1 MDDSIVALV
10 TFSGVSWGLYLTPVS
25 AIFAEHTPF
34 CADTDTGKN
43 MESVS
48 DLRVFVASAG
58 EFPNGLAVGG
68 NGSTQAETLSGR
80 GALVFGTPES
90 VANVTFRAS
99 CGDTFGLLSVR
110 SVDLTYVCLASVTQ
124 VQVWRSS
131 AQPSKAISEPL
142 EDAALTIS
150 IHFSAPLVRSLNNA
164 SLRASG
170 FLLDGTPWMSTD
182 GQIAFVN
189 ASVVGNASELSLQV
203 RRDLGAGHQSSSKAF
218 QWEFRQRPKS
228 VILWSGP
235 AGAETEQQQ
244 GGTITSSD
252 SLFARL
258 SFATPKGPSQVS
270 AFQLDISGLVVSGSP
285 ASLNDDDT
293 EWLVPLA
300 IPDGSRG
307 LLSVNS
313 LNSGPLGTSPGLIP
327 AAKAATGAFRA
338 EVLSIQLV
346 KPGSCT
352 ELDKFTPDGGTSTQ
366 VVSNQMDLLVDFGAA
381 VSNFSEKALNL
392 TNLKSRGEAE
402 IVQAS
407 ATNQAAGKRWRV
419 PLEVNATGG
428 DAISI
433 AVSVRVGPDSATLP
447 QLTGNAS
454 LLLDFG
460 LVRPSDIAVMSG
472 ATPSALTPSI
482 DGVADASM
490 NLWVVVSFP
499 LAVNTMR
506 LQHFVLQGLKETPG
520 AKPVALQDAP
530 SLETLSSS
538 LDSGAKHWAL
548 RVTPVD
554 FADSASANTR
564 LSDACEPGNAGC
576 VNQAPSISSHA
587 TGVTLSLR
595 SVATT
600 LQVVEWDAELQTPK
614 NTMALNSSASSA
626 SCFAVIATFMTGLRS
641 LDVADFRLAGLSASI
656 SNDDCGS
663 ANLGQQLPNS
673 TDANGREWRLLV
685 VPLEFGNASVSL
697 KGGLGTSSP
706 SYTLGPSVHDWHF
719 ELRVQVTSLD
729 WLTCAANPCQA
740 LTSSATT
747 DRSLALRVT
756 FNRPVAHF
764 VAARDLALAGLAVSG
779 ESSDPGP
786 RVVWEVHLVPT
797 AERSD
802 VSATV
807 LPFRSG
813 LCNASEVGSSWSWAS
828 GPATSCSLATPR
840 IAATGPMAATLQVRA
855 KPTAL
860 GFYKQPVLDP
870 GSKIAPDTAA
880 SDLWVVADLSLPVCG
895 LPARAFVMSNATATL
910 SDPVAV
916 RMDETALS
924 GGCSSRWAMRV
935 RVHDRAGSIRAEVR
949 HMASCDSLDGQADED
964 RCFAAPPSPLL
975 EADSS
980 ASASISLRTRVT
992 SVSVFEGSL
1001 AKAGERTLAEE
1012 VRSGGSSSETC
1023 FTLVVEFERGV
1034 SGLEAGDVD
1043 LVGLEATECSTQ
1055 TASQPQSDATGQ
1067 RWLLHVSVG
1076 AVITSPEMG
1085 AGIRPSSGRTD
1096 PRIDV
1101 SQAPSAKFEF
1111 RSRVA
1116 SVEVE
1121 QLTAS
1126 EGAGE
1131 PPFPATSTLRV
1142 KFFYERPVRDFDAS
1156 RDAWLVGGRFVAGSQ
1171 AAIEPSGWEFHIT
1184 PTGST
1189 AEVLVVA
1196 LHWQNR
1202 SCDWTSGAS
1211 RSAMPCSVT
1220 VPRVAADGKAVRV
1233 AHVPVSVEPEDAKL
1247 LPYPAI
1253 AKSISLDGTSVTVNN
1268 FWVLIT
1274 FEQPVANVPLSAFG
1288 FVGLE
1293 PFSSLDRNDL
1303 SIEYL
1308 STPAAVQA
1316 NASELLGWDCQGCSR
1331 FWSLFVKASGGT
1343 NSLSFFAAEASTCPN
1358 EGDQCA
1364 LPRPLVESSGA
1375 IKSGDVQFRSSVVK
1389 LEFVEVLNRGQS
1401 FAVVSDGG
1409 FVTSQCL
1416 SARVTFAEGVRNLT
1430 ASHFRLQT
1438 VEALD
1443 CDKGNAASVPAPVA
1457 GDEKVWQLPVT
1468 LALGDLDKEF
1478 SFVMDADAQPPS
1490 VPNFVATSMR
1500 SSATFRARVNT
1511 VRLLDSRTGADLSGG
1526 LITSDTVEIVT
1537 ELSSPVARFQTKLD
1551 MWVIGGTVVWEEFST
1566 ENADQARNT
1575 WRANATIDPG
1585 ASVFYV
1591 ETKPSQA
1598 YLSPASAPHRVMA
1611 TQKTVA
1617 VWEDDNGDGRP
1628 GDGEQRVANGGVTS
1642 ARCLSV
1648 RVAFGSGIRGLTAKH
1663 FDLRGLLPQRCRPH
1677 ASSVPAEPSEAVQL
1691 DEFGAEWALGVVVA
1705 PETARVTAGL
1715 FEPGTAGSPMTSPSY
1730 RVTSS
1735 ASALEYRVRLLGMS
1749 LWEVAGAVGAQT
1761 PAGREVTAGSTSAT
1775 RLKLRVQF
1783 EGPVRGLSAG
1793 RDISLDGLRVVEESP
1808 DSGPNGQHFADV
1820 WNITVE
1826 PTGERSD
1833 VTATLVPFEEHV
1845 CVGGEG
1851 PASVAWSGGD
1861 AASSCSAAVP
1871 RLAGYGPSGHVVGT
1885 TFFAVPVGV
1894 TFRSEP
1900 STDASFLLETVTVLS
1915 SVWAVVEYSTNL
1927 DMSRLFTRPPW
1938 IGIAL
1943 VEDDNGDGRPGDGE
1957 QRVANGG
1964 VTSARCLSVRVAFG
1978 SGIRGLTAK
1987 HFDLRGLLP
1996 QRCRPHASSV
2006 PAEPSEAVQ
2015 LDEFGAEWALGVV
2028 VAPETARVTA
2038 GLFEPGTAG
2047 SPMTSPSYRVTSS
2060 ASALEYRVRLL
2071 GMSLWEVA
2079 GAVGAQTPAGR
2090 EVTAGSTS
2098 ATRLKLRVQFE
2109 GPVRGLSAG
2118 RDISLDGLRVV
2129 EESPDSGPNGQ
2140 HFADVW
2146 NITVE
2151 PTGERSDV
2159 TATLVP
2165 FEEHVCVG
2173 GEGPASVAW
2182 SGGDAASSCSAAVP
2196 RLAGYGL
2203 SGHVVGTTFFAVPV
2217 GVTFRSEPS
2226 TDASFLLETVTVLS
2240 SVWAVVEYSVPV
2252 SAVPRE
2258 ALRGRYNSLSRA
2270 TAALV
2275 RSDASDIAIV
2285 EDTDGDGR
2293 PGDGEQR
2300 VANGGVTSARCLSV
2314 RVAFGSGIRGL
2325 TAKHFDLRGLLPQ
2338 RCRPHASSVPAEPSE
2353 AVQLDEFGAEWSPWR
2368 RRGSRNGAG
2377 VTAGPF
2383 EPGTAG
2389 SPMTSPS
2396 YRVTSSASALE
2407 YRVRL
2412 LGMSLWEV
2420 AGAVGAQTPAGRE
2433 VTAGSTSATRLK
2445 LRVQFEGPVRGLSAG
2460 RDISLDGLRV
2470 VEESP
2475 DSGPNGQ
2482 HFADVWN
2489 IPVEPTGRALRRHSD
2504 VGAV

>member
-1 MDDSIVALV
+1 
-10 TFSGVSWGLYLTPVS
+10 
-25 AIFAEHTPF
+25 
-34 CADTDTGKN
+34 
-43 MESVS
+43 
-48 DLRVFVASAG
+48 
-58 EFPNGLAVGG
+58 
-68 NGSTQAETLSGR
+68 
-80 GALVFGTPES
+80 
-90 VANVTFRAS
+90 
-99 CGDTFGLLSVR
+99 
-110 SVDLTYVCLASVTQ
+110 
-124 VQVWRSS
+124 
-131 AQPSKAISEPL
+131 
-142 EDAALTIS
+142 
-150 IHFSAPLVRSLNNA
+150 
-164 SLRASG
+164 
-170 FLLDGTPWMSTD
+170 
-182 GQIAFVN
+182 
-189 ASVVGNASELSLQV
+189 
-203 RRDLGAGHQSSSKAF
+203 
-218 QWEFRQRPKS
+218 
-228 VILWSGP
+228 
-235 AGAETEQQQ
+235 
-244 GGTITSSD
+244 
-252 SLFARL
+252 
-258 SFATPKGPSQVS
+258 
-270 AFQLDISGLVVSGSP
+270 
-285 ASLNDDDT
+285 
-293 EWLVPLA
+293 
-300 IPDGSRG
+300 
-307 LLSVNS
+307 
-313 LNSGPLGTSPGLIP
+313 
-327 AAKAATGAFRA
+327 
-338 EVLSIQLV
+338 
-346 KPGSCT
+346 
-352 ELDKFTPDGGTSTQ
+352 
-366 VVSNQMDLLVDFGAA
+366 MDLLVDFGAA
-381 VSNFSEKALNL
+381 VSNFSEQALNL
-392 TNLKSRGEAE
+392 TNLKTRGEAE

-454 LLLDFG
+454 LLLGFG

-472 ATPSALTPSI
+472 ATPSALTPRI
-482 DGVADASM
+482 VGVADASM

-506 LQHFVLQGLKETPG
+506 LQHFVLQGLKEAPG

-548 RVTPVD
+548 RVTPID
-554 FADSASANTR
+554 LADSASANTR
-564 LSDACEPGNAGC
+564 LSDECELGNTGC

-587 TGVTLSLR
+587 TGVTLGLR
-595 SVATT
+595 SVATA

-656 SNDDCGS
+656 STDDCGS

-673 TDANGREWRLLV
+673 TDANGRVWRLLV
-685 VPLEFGNASVSL
+685 VPLESGKASVSL
-697 KGGLGTSSP
+697 KDGLGTSSP
-706 SYTLGPSVHDWHF
+706 SYTLGPSVHDRHF

-764 VAARDLALAGLAVSG
+764 VAARDLALVGLAVSG

-786 RVVWEVHLVPT
+786 RAVWEVHLVPT

-813 LCNASEVGSSWSWAS
+813 LCNGSEAGSSWSWAS

-840 IAATGPMAATLQVRA
+840 IAATGPMAAALQVQA

-895 LPARAFVMSNATATL
+895 LPARAFVLSNATATL

-924 GGCSSRWAMRV
+924 GGCSSRWAMHV
-935 RVHDRAGSIRAEVR
+935 QVHDRAGSIRAEVR
-949 HMASCDSLDGQADED
+949 HMASCDSLDGQADD
-964 RCFAAPPSPLL
+964 DGCFAAPPSPLL
-975 EADSS
+975 EAGSS
-980 ASASISLRTRVT
+980 ANESISLRTRVTSVSVFEGSLAKAGERTLAEQVRSGGSSSETCFTVVVEFERGVSGLEAGDVDLVGLEATECSMQTASQPQSDATGQRWLLHVSVGAEITSHEMGAGIRPSSGRAEPEIDTASAQRVGFSFLATVKTVQWLTCAANPCQALTSSATTDRSLALRVTFNRPVAHFVAARDLALVGLAVSGESSDPGPRAVWEVHLVPTAERSDVSATVLPFRSGLCNGSEAGSSWSWASGPATSCSLATPRIAATGPMAAALQVQAKPTALGFYKQPVLDPGSKIAPDTAASDLWVVADLSLPVCGLPARAFVLSNATATLSDPVAVRMDETALSGGCSSRWAMHVQVHDRAGSIRAEVRHMASCDSLDGQADDDGCFAAPPSPLLEAGSSANASISLRTRVT

-1001 AKAGERTLAEE
+1001 AKAGERTLAEQ

-1023 FTLVVEFERGV
+1023 FTVVVEFERGV

-1076 AVITSPEMG
+1076 AEITSHEMG

-1096 PRIDV
+1096 PSIDV
-1101 SQAPSAKFEF
+1101 SQAPSATFEF

-1116 SVEVE
+1116 SVEVA

-1142 KFFYERPVRDFDAS
+1142 RFLYERPVRDFDAS

-1171 AAIEPSGWEFHIT
+1171 AAIEPSGWEFHVT

-1211 RSAMPCSVT
+1211 RSAMSCSVT

-1233 AHVPVSVEPEDAKL
+1233 AHAPVSVEPEDAKL

-1358 EGDQCA
+1358 EDDQCV

-1438 VEALD
+1438 VEARD

-1457 GDEKVWQLPVT
+1457 GDETVWQLPVT

-1478 SFVMDADAQPPS
+1478 SFVVDADAQPPS

-1500 SSATFRARVNT
+1500 TSATFRARVNT

-1526 LITSDTVEIVT
+1526 LITSDSVEIVT

-1551 MWVIGGTVVWEEFST
+1551 MWVIGGTVVWEEFSA

-1598 YLSPASAPHRVMA
+1598 YLCATALCPSDLPAPRIVALGAPASAPHRVMA
-1611 TQKTVA
+1611 TQKAVA

-1677 ASSVPAEPSEAVQL
+1677 ASSAPAEPSEAVQL
-1691 DEFGAEWALGVVVA
+1691 DAFGAEWALGVVVA
-1705 PETARVTAGL
+1705 PEAARVTAGL
-1715 FEPGTAGSPMTSPSY
+1715 FEPGTADSPMTSPSY

-1735 ASALEYRVRLLGMS
+1735 ALALEYRVRLLGMS

-1808 DSGPNGQHFADV
+1808 DSGPDGQHFADVWNITVEPTGERSDVTATLVPFEEHVCVGGEGPASVAWSGGDAPSSCSAAVPRLAGYGPSGHVVGTTFFAVPVGVTFRSEPSTDSSFVLETVTVLSSVWAVVEYSVPFEGPVRGLSAGRDISLDGLRVVEESPDSGPDGQHFADVWNITVEPTGERSDVTATLVPFEEHVCVGGEGPASVAWSGGDAPSSCSAAVPRLAGYGPSGHVVGTTFFAVPVGVTFRSEPSTDSSFVLETVTVLSSVWAVVEYSVPVSAVPREALRGRYNSLSRARAALVRSEASDIAIVEDTNGDGRPGDGEQRVANGGVTSARCLSVRVAFGSGIRGLTAKHFDLRGLLPQRCRPHASTAAAEPSEAVQLDAFGAEWALGVVVAPEAARVTAGLFEPGTAGTPMTSPSYRVTSSALALEYRVRLLGMSLWEVAGAVGAQTPAGREVTAGSTSATRLKLRVQFEGPVRGLSAGRDISLDGLRVVEESPDSGPDGQHFADV

-1894 TFRSEP
+1894 TFRV
-1900 STDASFLLETVTVLS
+1900 DASLTSPLLTKETSLLS
-1915 SVWAVVEYSTNL
+1915 MWAVV
-1927 DMSRLFTRPPW
+1927 DCQPSRL
-1938 IGIAL
+1938 
-1943 VEDDNGDGRPGDGE
+1943 
-1957 QRVANGG
+1957 
-1964 VTSARCLSVRVAFG
+1964 
-1978 SGIRGLTAK
+1978 
-1987 HFDLRGLLP
+1987 
-1996 QRCRPHASSV
+1996 
-2006 PAEPSEAVQ
+2006 
-2015 LDEFGAEWALGVV
+2015 
-2028 VAPETARVTA
+2028 
-2038 GLFEPGTAG
+2038 
-2047 SPMTSPSYRVTSS
+2047 
-2060 ASALEYRVRLL
+2060 
-2071 GMSLWEVA
+2071 
-2079 GAVGAQTPAGR
+2079 
-2090 EVTAGSTS
+2090 
-2098 ATRLKLRVQFE
+2098 
-2109 GPVRGLSAG
+2109 
-2118 RDISLDGLRVV
+2118 
-2129 EESPDSGPNGQ
+2129 
-2140 HFADVW
+2140 
-2146 NITVE
+2146 
-2151 PTGERSDV
+2151 
-2159 TATLVP
+2159 
-2165 FEEHVCVG
+2165 
-2173 GEGPASVAW
+2173 
-2182 SGGDAASSCSAAVP
+2182 
-2196 RLAGYGL
+2196 
-2203 SGHVVGTTFFAVPV
+2203 
-2217 GVTFRSEPS
+2217 
-2226 TDASFLLETVTVLS
+2226 
-2240 SVWAVVEYSVPV
+2240 
-2252 SAVPRE
+2252 
-2258 ALRGRYNSLSRA
+2258 
-2270 TAALV
+2270 
-2275 RSDASDIAIV
+2275 
-2285 EDTDGDGR
+2285 
-2293 PGDGEQR
+2293 
-2300 VANGGVTSARCLSV
+2300 
-2314 RVAFGSGIRGL
+2314 
-2325 TAKHFDLRGLLPQ
+2325 
-2338 RCRPHASSVPAEPSE
+2338 
-2353 AVQLDEFGAEWSPWR
+2353 
-2368 RRGSRNGAG
+2368 
-2377 VTAGPF
+2377 
-2383 EPGTAG
+2383 
-2389 SPMTSPS
+2389 
-2396 YRVTSSASALE
+2396 
-2407 YRVRL
+2407 
-2412 LGMSLWEV
+2412 
-2420 AGAVGAQTPAGRE
+2420 
-2433 VTAGSTSATRLK
+2433 
-2445 LRVQFEGPVRGLSAG
+2445 
-2460 RDISLDGLRV
+2460 
-2470 VEESP
+2470 
-2475 DSGPNGQ
+2475 
-2482 HFADVWN
+2482 
-2489 IPVEPTGRALRRHSD
+2489 
-2504 VGAV
+2504 